1 VTGGVDGAALLDALW
16 HQVLS
21 RWDESDAHVAFLRAA
36 QESGRLADA
45 AMRYRG
51 MSGDRERGE
60 VAEAQL
66 AAITALALAGLESA
80 RSEVPSRRRIG
91 GIAAVVLG
99 VFFVGVLLLLAQA
112 LRR

>member
-1 VTGGVDGAALLDALW
+1 MLDALW

-21 RWDESDAHVAFLRAA
+21 RWDESDAHAAFLRAA
-36 QESGRLADA
+36 QESGRLANA

-51 MSGDRERGE
+51 MSGDRERGA

-66 AAITALALAGLESA
+66 ATITALALASLESA
-80 RSEVPSRRRIG
+80 RTEAPSRRRIG
-91 GIAAVVLG
+91 SIAALG
-99 VFFVGVLLLLAQA
+99 LGLFFVGLLLLLAQA